1 MNPNICEWDQFVIL
15 DPEDPIIKK
24 NNKKRNNS
32 SKPGYKYSDINPLE
46 SLYEEDD
53 EDDED
58 DKYDEDDDKK
68 TIHFKS
74 FKLQNVSVVKCI
86 YWGEILVKSMF
97 TGCMI
102 YAFFIF

>member
-1 MNPNICEWDQFVIL
+1 MNHNICEWDQFVIL

-32 SKPGYKYSDINPLE
+32 SKFGYRYSDINPLE

-53 EDDED
+53 EEDHEDED
-58 DKYDEDDDKK
+58 PDKK

-74 FKLQNVSVVKCI
+74 FNLQNVSLVKCV
-86 YWGEILVKSMF
+86 YWGDILVKSMF